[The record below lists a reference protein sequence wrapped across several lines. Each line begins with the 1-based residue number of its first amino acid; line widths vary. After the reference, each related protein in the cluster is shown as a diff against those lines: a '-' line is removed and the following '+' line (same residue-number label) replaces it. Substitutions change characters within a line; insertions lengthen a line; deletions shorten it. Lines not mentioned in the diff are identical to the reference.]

1 MIIDGKRYLYPNLN
15 NKKYL
20 IKICK
25 NVDDNEIM
33 INYLDKIV
41 NNVVVSIDFEF
52 NRSIDNTHR
61 EIALMQMNID
71 LDEERNHIYLFYPP
85 FLNTYQ
91 LSKLKKFFFRKN
103 ITKVIH
109 GGESLDIPYLFRN
122 IFVNKSEQLLFINN
136 LYDTKYLCEYYNI
149 SNNKLNFKCKIYYL
163 LIQMNVITNEQMD
176 FLLKNEE
183 LMGPIYNIRIDIN
196 NLKKE
201 LILYSAFDVL
211 FLNNLLQKF
220 PKENIYLNL
229 IPEIVNIHFILK
241 HTAFFS
247 EYNDHLNLFNIN
259 YIIYKGNKKVLV
271 NIFKEITK
279 KIESNLLVLNNISKI
294 NYIKKFFTNIIK
306 NIVYLNIINRHII
319 YVKTDI
325 RTSKEL
331 YAYNFYINKYI
342 DIKSFKNLSV
352 FLLELN
358 DFTTN
363 LINNIYIYKE

>member
-25 NVDDNEIM
+25 SIEDNEAM
-33 INYLDKIV
+33 VSYLDKIV
-41 NNVVVSIDFEF
+41 NDVVVSIDFEF

-61 EIALMQMNID
+61 EIALMQMNLD
-71 LDEERNHIYLFYPP
+71 LEEDRNHIYLFYPP
-85 FLNTYQ
+85 ILNKNQ
-91 LSKLKKFFFRKN
+91 LSKLKNFFFRKN
-103 ITKVIH
+103 IKKVIH
-109 GGESLDIPYLFRN
+109 GGESLDIPYLFKN
-122 IFVNKSEQLLFINN
+122 IFVNTNEQLLFINN

-149 SNNKLNFKCKIYYL
+149 SNNKIDFKCKIYYL
-163 LIQMNVITNEQMD
+163 LKQMNVITNEQME

-220 PKENIYLNL
+220 PKQNIYLNL
-229 IPEIVNIHFILK
+229 IPNIVNIHFILK
-241 HTAFFS
+241 QTTFFS
-247 EYNDHLNLFNIN
+247 EYNELLNQFNIN

-271 NIFKEITK
+271 NIFKEILK
-279 KIESNLLVLNNISKI
+279 KIESNLLILNNLSNI
-294 NYIKKFFTNIIK
+294 NYIKKFFTNITK
-306 NIVYLNIINRHII
+306 NIVYLNILKRYTI

-325 RTSKEL
+325 INIKEL
-331 YAYNFYINKYI
+331 YAYSFYINKYI
-342 DIKSFKNLSV
+342 NIKYFNSLSV
-352 FLLELN
+352 FLVELN
-358 DFTTN
+358 DFTNN
-363 LINNIYIYKE
+363 LLNNIYI